1 MILFDVNEKGYT
13 VEWTDLPYEVL
24 YIVYYPVGAR
34 IMIENGRIV
43 VLSKGFAYP
52 SIVSPKKFGAITDR
66 HAANIPSGTYSV
78 RLCTDQKGAG
88 GGCEILA
95 EKTLY
100 LGRKVAVRYMIQADR
115 NDDRFAWMLLSSD
128 CYIPPDHIWITY
140 RIPVKG
146 MEGKADADARI
157 FLPEMRSDVYR
168 HFSTQCLI
176 PKSGYR
182 YLTVLVS
189 EDIRGCVQIIRC

>member
-95 EKTLY
+95 ERRT
-100 LGRKVAVRYMIQADR
+100 
-115 NDDRFAWMLLSSD
+115 
-128 CYIPPDHIWITY
+128 
-140 RIPVKG
+140 G
-146 MEGKADADARI
+146 MMTG
-157 FLPEMRSDVYR
+157 L
-168 HFSTQCLI
+168 
-176 PKSGYR
+176 
-182 YLTVLVS
+182 
-189 EDIRGCVQIIRC
+189 RGCSFLRTATSRPIISGSRTEFQ